1 MVWLP
6 KVVVWLPFFVVT
18 TVARP
23 QHLHDGELFGDPQ
36 NVSIHTRSSSDK
48 NSIQILYE
56 ENVFSYAHNW
66 GVYFGP
72 LGIPVN
78 PCNIEPFSKVYYH
91 EGPARPD
98 PVVSDIDIP
107 PPTPEGTW
115 SVPTP
120 LYKNG
125 YCSIVVNEQGPPTL
139 ECGQDLVVKFAR
151 DPGYDDATIGCYE
164 DVIQYHRAYS
174 AEYTA

>member
-1 MVWLP
+1 VPTDRSQWLP

-98 PVVSDIDIP
+98 PVVRDIDIP

-125 YCSIVVNEQGPPTL
+125 YCSIVVDEQGPPTL
-139 ECGQDLVVKFAR
+139 ECGQGLVVKFVR
-151 DPGYDDATIGCYE
+151 DPGYDDATIG
-164 DVIQYHRAYS
+164 
-174 AEYTA
+174 